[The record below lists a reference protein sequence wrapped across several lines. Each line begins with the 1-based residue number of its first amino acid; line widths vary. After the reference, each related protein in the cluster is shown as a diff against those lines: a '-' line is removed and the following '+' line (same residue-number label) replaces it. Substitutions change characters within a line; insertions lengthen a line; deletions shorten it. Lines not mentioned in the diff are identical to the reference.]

1 MNTYHLIANLFHRY
15 ADHIDNGE
23 LQKVAELLKDCT
35 ISDGDGNIL
44 ASGHDEILTMY
55 TGMIRIYPE
64 TNTPQTQHVLSNL
77 IVEGQAK
84 QNEVKASA
92 NFSVLQKL
100 ESGSIEPVICGK
112 YQNTFRLVDDIW
124 TFHQHTMH
132 PRIIGDLSRHLTI
145 TL

>member
-1 MNTYHLIANLFHRY
+1 MDTYQQIANLFHRY

-23 LQKVAELLKDCT
+23 LEMVAELLKDCT

-44 ASGHDEILTMY
+44 ARGRHEVLTMY

-77 IVEGQAK
+77 IVETQD
-84 QNEVKASA
+84 QQDVVRASA
-92 NFSVLQKL
+92 NFSVLQQL
-100 ESGSIEPVICGK
+100 ESGSIEPIICGK
-112 YQNTFRLVDDIW
+112 YQNTFHLVDGIW
-124 TFHQHTMH
+124 TFHRHTMQA
-132 PRIIGDLSRHLTI
+132 RIMGDLSRHLTI